1 MADFVLKMMNLMMT
15 VLMDRL
21 ADSYQRLN
29 AVRRLEGR
37 VGYFHEFRKE
47 LRLDVRN
54 LVRLRLVSNCRHATL
69 IASKPPSNRIHNYS
83 NHHYSL
89 ILADFCRSS
98 HQNSKCVLRI
108 LTDKKRHHDVLLFNW
123 QRLNAPRPEDY
134 RSFIDER
141 DDMVADADSDDGDT
155 VSTLHIDLGL
165 LQSDNHWPC
174 TLCG

>member
-1 MADFVLKMMNLMMT
+1 MGLVMNITYDDFDSVMVNEPELRKGMMS

-54 LVRLRLVSNCRHATL
+54 L
-69 IASKPPSNRIHNYS
+69 
-83 NHHYSL
+83 
-89 ILADFCRSS
+89 
-98 HQNSKCVLRI
+98 
-108 LTDKKRHHDVLLFNW
+108 
-123 QRLNAPRPEDY
+123 RLNAPKPQDY

-141 DDMVADADSDDGDT
+141 EEEKEEEEETDVGIT
-155 VSTLHIDLGL
+155 QENPVFLGKKT
-165 LQSDNHWPC
+165 HR
-174 TLCG
+174 